1 MLPAGFEPA
10 IPASE
15 WPQTDAVDRA
25 ATGIGNLFTSNVK
38 CTYQN
43 ACDMPLLRR
52 TFSNVAGFGLILGC
66 MKNINMRVQYV
77 CLTSF

>member
-1 MLPAGFEPA
+1 
-10 IPASE
+10 
-15 WPQTDAVDRA
+15 
-25 ATGIGNLFTSNVK
+25 LFTSNVK